1 MKRRI
6 LAVICLLALTAGSY
20 WLGTRRSTAQS
31 LPLSPEGLQRA
42 YTVAQIHHTVSE
54 QYGGFGRSDED
65 FDWDALCRE
74 AFFEAG
80 QAEHE
85 YDFFR
90 TLLRLSAA
98 LEDGHAMIL
107 PPDGVTAAL
116 PLRLKWLEGGCY
128 VTAVGST
135 FDLPLLSEL
144 VYINGEDTADY
155 LEREWLPYTSI
166 CTPDAREQHAVDLFT
181 HYGRPGDTLS
191 LTFCTPNGDTTVRE
205 LEYGSPSLGMD
216 RHFLDTDDMPNDFT
230 LVRALPTMRL
240 YRDGPAYTI
249 QDGRPASASPAG
261 CHLILVPTDLKADPA
276 EVRADLLELLPTL
289 REGKGVVIDLRKNGG
304 GNSLNGQQ
312 VLAPFVEDERVL
324 TGGVIANL
332 FPEQNTELTLAADP
346 SYSGYSPDPI
356 GTAMLKNRW
365 YPPLDLESPEGQQQ
379 LDSARRWHWE
389 TAVEGIPKAEV
400 PAVVAIDPSVGSA
413 AEDTA
418 YYAQQW
424 GLPLVGS
431 HTAGY
436 TGSIYLLDLPNGYRM
451 TFSGP
456 RSIRTDTGE
465 DFQNTGIEAEIF
477 ADYTVESLLAG
488 EDAILSAAIAALDES
503 VPTE

>member
-1 MKRRI
+1 MRFDQNEGYP
-6 LAVICLLALTAGSY
+6 ANTA
-20 WLGTRRSTAQS
+20 
-31 LPLSPEGLQRA
+31 
-42 YTVAQIHHTVSE
+42 
-54 QYGGFGRSDED
+54 
-65 FDWDALCRE
+65 
-74 AFFEAG
+74 
-80 QAEHE
+80 
-85 YDFFR
+85 
-90 TLLRLSAA
+90 
-98 LEDGHAMIL
+98 
-107 PPDGVTAAL
+107 
-116 PLRLKWLEGGCY
+116 
-128 VTAVGST
+128 
-135 FDLPLLSEL
+135 
-144 VYINGEDTADY
+144 
-155 LEREWLPYTSI
+155 
-166 CTPDAREQHAVDLFT
+166 
-181 HYGRPGDTLS
+181 
-191 LTFCTPNGDTTVRE
+191 
-205 LEYGSPSLGMD
+205 
-216 RHFLDTDDMPNDFT
+216 RHF
-230 LVRALPTMRL
+230 
-240 YRDGPAYTI
+240 
-249 QDGRPASASPAG
+249 SAIIETTAG

-379 LDSARRWHWE
+379 LDSARQWHWE

-436 TGSIYLLDLPNGYRM
+436 TGSIYLLDLPYGYHM

-456 RSIRTDTGE
+456 RCIRTDTGE

-477 ADYTVESLLAG
+477 ANYTMESLLAG